1 MKDFRKS
8 FGAKGEDAAVEYLCR
23 QGYRILERNYR
34 LALGEIDIVALHNE
48 CVVFVEVKT
57 REGELYGDPFEAV
70 HVKKQNTIRKMAEC
84 FLAFA
89 GLEDCDVRFDVISVL
104 GAEKEGFVIDHLQ
117 DAF

>member
-8 FGAKGEDAAVEYLCR
+8 FGTQGEDAAADYLCR
-23 QGYRILERNYR
+23 QGYRILKRNYR
-34 LALGEIDIVALHNE
+34 LALGEVDIVALRDE

-57 REGELYGDPFEAV
+57 REGEFYGDPFEAV

-89 GLEDCDVRFDVISVL
+89 GLEDFDVRFDVISVL
-104 GAEKEGFVIDHLQ
+104 GTEKDGFVIDHLQ